1 MPFFADVSA
10 ICVQKQESFA
20 ARRTEKRGYAEYKRT
35 ETGRL
40 PPHGGSRYEKAE
52 AGKRSA
58 SAYIFLEIGLQ
69 VFADAVSKGQFDLF
83 SFYGNGDMGK
93 TDLFKFF
100 RYEFAL
106 VRNAAGVVR
115 IGGKD
120 HLPPAQLVISA

>member
-1 MPFFADVSA
+1 MQTYRQYVYENKNHLPRVGRKNGDT
-10 ICVQKQESFA
+10 QNTKE
-20 ARRTEKRGYAEYKRT
+20 RKRAGS
-35 ETGRL
+35 

-58 SAYIFLEIGLQ
+58 SVYIFLEIGLQ

-120 HLPPAQLVISA
+120 HLPSAQFVISA